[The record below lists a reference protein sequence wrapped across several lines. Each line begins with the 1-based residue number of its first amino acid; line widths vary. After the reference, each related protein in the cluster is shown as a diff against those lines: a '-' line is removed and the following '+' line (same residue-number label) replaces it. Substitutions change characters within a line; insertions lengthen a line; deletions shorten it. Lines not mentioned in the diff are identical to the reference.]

1 MIPADPHPPS
11 AHLAAATAAEL
22 AADLAAGR
30 TTSVAATRTLL
41 DRISGVDGPGE
52 IHLRAV
58 LALAPDA
65 LAVAERLDAERAA
78 GHIRGPLHGV
88 PVLIK
93 DNIEAIGLPGSAGSL
108 ALADRTVT
116 RDSPLVARLREAGLV
131 VLGSTNLSEWANIRS
146 SRSTSGWSAVGG
158 LTGNPWALDRSA
170 GGSSS
175 GSGAAVAGGLTPLA
189 IGTETDG
196 SITCPSSL
204 NGCVGLKPT
213 VGLLPTDGIVPISG
227 SQDAPGPMARTVR
240 DAALLLD
247 ALAGTTGYAEACG
260 TISLDEITLGLAEN
274 WLSGHPATDA
284 LFAAT
289 VELLRGHGATV
300 PTVDVPPPGTFG
312 EDEFVVLLAELQ
324 SDLDAYLAARPGVG
338 PASLADVVAFNREHA
353 AAELAHFGQEHFE
366 QALTSGGRSAPAYA
380 VARARNLE
388 QVLRDCLEPIFAG
401 PDAPDLLI
409 APAYAPAWK
418 SDLVNGDASIGGGL
432 ASAAPSI
439 AGWPVLCIPM
449 GLVGGLPVGL
459 VLIGQ
464 ASSEAKLLAVGHAVE
479 SALGLR
485 EAGMLDA
492 DLEPCSARLTGRVRL
507 WRRSGFG
514 SASISSLRRRRRPG
528 NPRSRGAGGASPCAW
543 RSSPSARASSRGSA
557 RGAAR
562 PRRAG

>member
-1 MIPADPHPPS
+1 MSLADPHPLS
-11 AHLAAATAAEL
+11 AHLATATAAEI
-22 AADLAAGR
+22 ATDLVAGH
-30 TTSVAATRTLL
+30 TTSVVVTRTLL
-41 DRISGVDGPGE
+41 DRIAALDGPGE
-52 IHLRAV
+52 IHLQAV

-65 LAVAERLDAERAA
+65 LDAAARLDAERSA
-78 GHIRGPLHGV
+78 GHVRGPLHGV
-88 PVLIK
+88 PVLVK
-93 DNIEAIGLPGSAGSL
+93 DNIEAVGLPGSAGSL

-116 RDSPLVARLREAGLV
+116 RDAALVARLREAGLV
-131 VLGSTNLSEWANIRS
+131 VLGATNLSEWANIRS

-213 VGLLPTDGIVPISG
+213 VGLLPTQGIVPISG
-227 SQDAPGPMARTVR
+227 SQDAPGPMARSVY

-247 ALAGTTGYAEACG
+247 ALTGASHYGAACG
-260 TISLDEITLGLAEN
+260 TVSLTEVRLAVADA

-289 VELLRGHGATV
+289 LDTLREHGSRAAGVTVPGPETFEPDELL
-300 PTVDVPPPGTFG
+300 
-312 EDEFVVLLAELQ
+312 VLLAELQ
-324 SDLDAYLAARPGVG
+324 TDLDAYLATRPGRG

-353 AAELAHFGQEHFE
+353 ADELSHFGQELLE
-366 QALTSGGRSAPAYA
+366 QALTTGGRAATEYGE
-380 VARARNLE
+380 ARARNLD
-388 QVLRDCLEPIFAG
+388 QVLRGCLEPVFAG
-401 PDAPDLLI
+401 ADAPDLLV

-439 AGWPVLCIPM
+439 AGWPVLCLPM
-449 GLVGGLPVGL
+449 GLVDGLPVGL

-464 ASSEAKLLAVGHAVE
+464 ASSEAKLLAIGHAIE

-485 EAGMLDA
+485 SSGA
-492 DLEPCSARLTGRVRL
+492 LTPT
-507 WRRSGFG
+507 WS
-514 SASISSLRRRRRPG
+514 P
-528 NPRSRGAGGASPCAW
+528 PTRG
-543 RSSPSARASSRGSA
+543 
-557 RGAAR
+557 
-562 PRRAG
+562 

>member
-1 MIPADPHPPS
+1 MIPEDPHPAS
-11 AHLAAATAAEL
+11 AHVAAASAAEI
-22 AADLAAGR
+22 ASDLAAGR
-30 TTSVAATRTLL
+30 TTSVAITSTLL
-41 DRISGVDGPGE
+41 ERIAAIDGPGE
-52 IHLRAV
+52 THLRAV

-65 LAVAERLDAERAA
+65 ITRAEQLDAERAT
-78 GHIRGPLHGV
+78 GKLRGPLHGV

-93 DNIEAIGLPGSAGSL
+93 DNIEAVGLPGSAGSL
-108 ALADRTVT
+108 ALVGRAVT
-116 RDSPLVARLREAGLV
+116 HDSPLVTRLRDAGLLI
-131 VLGSTNLSEWANIRS
+131 LGATNLSEWANIRS

-175 GSGAAVAGGLTPLA
+175 GSGAAVTGGLAPLA

-213 VGLLPTDGIVPISG
+213 VGLLPTERIVPISG
-227 SQDAPGPMARTVR
+227 SQDAPGPMARSVG

-247 ALAGTTGYAEACG
+247 ALAGTTGYAQACG

-274 WLSGHPATDA
+274 WLSGHAATDA

-300 PTVDVPPPGTFG
+300 PTVDVSPPGTFD
-312 EDEFVVLLAELQ
+312 EDELVVLLAELQ
-324 SDLDAYLAARPGVG
+324 TDLDTYLASRPGDG
-338 PASLADVVAFNREHA
+338 PAALADVVAFNNEHA
-353 AAELAHFGQEHFE
+353 ADELAHFGQELFE
-366 QALTSGGRSAPAYA
+366 QALASGGMSTPEYA

-388 QVLRDCLEPIFAG
+388 QVLRDCLEPAFAG
-401 PDAPDLLI
+401 PDPPDLLV

-418 SDLVNGDASIGGGL
+418 SDLVNGDPSIGGGL

-439 AGWPVLCIPM
+439 AGWPTLCIPM
-449 GLVGGLPVGL
+449 GLVDGLPVGL

-464 ASSEAKLLAVGHAVE
+464 ATTEAKLLSIGHAVE

-485 EAGMLDA
+485 DAGLLA
-492 DLEPCSARLTGRVRL
+492 PTWKPAT
-507 WRRSGFG
+507 
-514 SASISSLRRRRRPG
+514 
-528 NPRSRGAGGASPCAW
+528 RG
-543 RSSPSARASSRGSA
+543 
-557 RGAAR
+557 
-562 PRRAG
+562 